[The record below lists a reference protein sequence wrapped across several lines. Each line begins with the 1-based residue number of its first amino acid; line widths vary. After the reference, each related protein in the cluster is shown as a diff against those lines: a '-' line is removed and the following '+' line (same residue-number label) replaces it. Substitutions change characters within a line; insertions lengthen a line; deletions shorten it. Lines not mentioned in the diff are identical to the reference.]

1 MRVMLVVNEFP
12 PEKIAGTAMAT
23 QALAEHL
30 SGRGHDVCV
39 LVTTPCPP
47 EKQQAIAA
55 HDYQLLWFKKSPL
68 KGLGWLWRLMQTLQH
83 AKAFQPDV
91 IQGQAVSCGLLAGVV
106 GRVLGVSSMCYAQ
119 GYDVYQASWWQKKTE
134 IRWGC
139 ALPNRCLAVTQ
150 HLKQAILDIVD
161 VPVSL
166 MPHAFALPAL
176 SESRAQLR
184 QQYGLQDDTKLN
196 DTKLVLNVARLEDFK
211 GQDVLLKAWVAI
223 VAENPK
229 AKLWIAGTGSQE
241 AALKGMVAE
250 LDLQDSVRFLGFV
263 SQAEVHALMEAAD
276 LFVLPSREEPF
287 GIVLLEAMAHGLPV
301 VASKVGGIPEVLP
314 SNDDVALV
322 AAGDAQALAQA
333 ILKMLDIPLS
343 EANRRHALDFSWDK
357 QVQRF
362 EAIYQ
367 ALMET

>member
-23 QALAEHL
+23 KALAEHL
-30 SGRGHDVCV
+30 SGRGHNVCV

-55 HDYQLLWFKKSPL
+55 HDYQLVWCKKIPL
-68 KGLGWLWRLMQTLQH
+68 RGLGWLWRLMQTLQH

-91 IQGQAVSCGLLAGVV
+91 IQGQAVSCGLLAGVA
-106 GRVLGVSSMCYAQ
+106 GRVFGVASICYAQ

-139 ALPNRCLAVTQ
+139 RLPTRCLAVTQ
-150 HLKQAILDIVD
+150 NLKQAILDIVD

-166 MPHAFALPAL
+166 MPHAFTLPAL
-176 SESRAQLR
+176 SQSRAQLR
-184 QQYGLQDDTKLN
+184 QQYGLQDDA
-196 DTKLVLNVARLEDFK
+196 KLVLNVARLEDFK

-229 AKLWIAGTGSQE
+229 AKLWIAGIGSLEKTLKQIVVTLGLQE
-241 AALKGMVAE
+241 NVK
-250 LDLQDSVRFLGFV
+250 FLGFV
-263 SQAEVHALMEAAD
+263 SQAQVHALMEAAD

-287 GIVLLEAMAHGLPV
+287 GIVLLEAMAHGLPI

-322 AAGDAQALAQA
+322 AADDVRALTQAMLIMLAN
-333 ILKMLDIPLS
+333 
-343 EANRRHALDFSWDK
+343 NRLCDDNRVYALDFSWDK

-362 EAIYQ
+362 EGLYTSLLERKQ
-367 ALMET
+367 

>member
-1 MRVMLVVNEFP
+1 MKVMLVVNEFP

-47 EKQQAIAA
+47 EKQQAIASY
-55 HDYQLLWFKKSPL
+55 DYELLWFKKSPL
-68 KGLGWLWRLMQTLQH
+68 RGLGWLWRLLQTLQH

-91 IQGQAVSCGLLAGVV
+91 IQGQAVSCGLLAGVA
-106 GRVLGVSSMCYAQ
+106 GRVLGVPSICYAQ

-134 IRWGC
+134 ISWGC
-139 ALPNRCLAVTQ
+139 ALPTRCLAVTQ
-150 HLKQAILDIVD
+150 NLKQAILDIVD

-166 MPHAFALPAL
+166 MPHAFMLPAL

-184 QQYGLQDDTKLN
+184 QQYGLQDDA
-196 DTKLVLNVARLEDFK
+196 KLVLNVARLEDFK
-211 GQDVLLKAWVAI
+211 GQDVLLKAWAAI
-223 VAENPK
+223 VAEYPK
-229 AKLWIAGTGSQE
+229 AKLWIAGIGSLDTT
-241 AALKGMVAE
+241 LKQMVAS
-250 LDLQDSVRFLGFV
+250 LGLQNHVKFLGFI
-263 SQAEVHALMEAAD
+263 SQSQVHALMEAAD

-314 SNDDVALV
+314 SNDDVTLV
-322 AAGDAQALAQA
+322 AADDVQALAQA
-333 ILKMLDIPLS
+333 MLMML
-343 EANRRHALDFSWDK
+343 ANNRLCDDNRVHALDFSWDK

-362 EAIYQ
+362 EGIYTSLLEQ
-367 ALMET
+367 KQ

>member
-30 SGRGHDVCV
+30 SARGHDVCV

-47 EKQQAIAA
+47 EKQQAIVA
-55 HDYQLLWFKKSPL
+55 HDYQLVWFKERPFR
-68 KGLGWLWRLMQTLQH
+68 GLGWLWRLMQALNHTRS
-83 AKAFQPDV
+83 FQPDV
-91 IQGQAVSCGLLAGVV
+91 MQGQAVSCGLLAGVV
-106 GRVLGVSSMCYAQ
+106 GRLLGVPSICYAQ
-119 GYDVYQASWWQKKTE
+119 GYDVYQASWLQKKTE

-139 ALPNRCLAVTQ
+139 ALPTQCLAVTQ
-150 HLKQAILDIVD
+150 DLKQAILEIVD

-166 MPHAFALPAL
+166 MPHAFTLPAL

-184 QQYGLQDDTKLN
+184 QQYGLQDDTKL
-196 DTKLVLNVARLEDFK
+196 VLNVARLEGFK
-211 GQDVLLKAWVAI
+211 GQDVLLQAMTVVVA
-223 VAENPK
+223 VYPDVQ
-229 AKLWIAGTGSQE
+229 LWIAGTGSLE
-241 AALKGMVAE
+241 TTLKQMVAT
-250 LDLQDSVRFLGFV
+250 LGLQNHVKFLGFV

-301 VASKVGGIPEVLP
+301 VASRVGGIPEVLP

-322 AAGDAQALAQA
+322 AADDEQALAQS
-333 ILKMLDIPLS
+333 MLTMLANNRLS
-343 EANRRHALDFSWDK
+343 DDNRVYALDFSWDK

-362 EAIYQ
+362 EGMYTS
-367 ALMET
+367 LLEKK

>member
-30 SGRGHDVCV
+30 SARGHDVCV

-47 EKQQAIAA
+47 EKKQAIVA
-55 HDYQLLWFKKSPL
+55 HDYQLVWFKERPFR
-68 KGLGWLWRLMQTLQH
+68 GLGWLWRMVQTLKH
-83 AKAFQPDV
+83 AKAFQPNV
-91 IQGQAVSCGLLAGVV
+91 IQGQAVSCGLLAGMA
-106 GRVLGVSSMCYAQ
+106 GRVLGVPSICYAQ

-139 ALPNRCLAVTQ
+139 RLPTRCLAVTQ
-150 HLKQAILDIVD
+150 DLKQAILDIVD

-166 MPHAFALPAL
+166 MPHAFTLPVL
-176 SESRAQLR
+176 SESRAQLIH
-184 QQYGLQDDTKLN
+184 QYGLQDDA
-196 DTKLVLNVARLEDFK
+196 KLVLNVARLEDFK

-223 VAENPK
+223 VAEYPT
-229 AKLWIAGTGSQE
+229 AKLWIAGTGSLE
-241 AALKGMVAE
+241 TTLKQMVAT
-250 LDLQDSVRFLGFV
+250 LGLQNHVQFLGFV

-287 GIVLLEAMAHGLPV
+287 GIVLLEAMAHGLPI

-322 AAGDAQALAQA
+322 AVDDVQALVQA
-333 ILKMLDIPLS
+333 MLTMLANNRLS
-343 EANRRHALDFSWDK
+343 DDNRVYALDFSWDK

-362 EAIYQ
+362 EGMYTSLWEKKQ
-367 ALMET
+367 